1 MITLPFDII
10 YEIYFYLDDY
20 ITACNFWLLC
30 KPFTKDYMKYYSRS
44 YKHKFNILFNNLF
57 TFLVLLPENTNNVN
71 NNGDLFFYEM
81 ISTQSLNN
89 YDKSLIT
96 NDIRFVYNLYK
107 TFFTYYFA
115 FNNLTNYEPVSSTR
129 SVSSTRLFNLST
141 KLSCLIM
148 LQGRDF
154 INNFTIVNFKKN
166 NVKILPKYN
175 SKTNALHNFM
185 KYYNR
190 YNFDWVNNQIEYLQ
204 GYI

>member
-30 KPFTKDYMKYYSRS
+30 KPFTKNYMKYIS

-57 TFLVLLPENTNNVN
+57 TFLVLLPENTNNNEN
-71 NNGDLFFYEM
+71 NNGDLDFYEM
-81 ISTQSLNN
+81 ISTQFLNN

-107 TFFTYYFA
+107 TFFVYYLIG
-115 FNNLTNYEPVSSTR
+115 NLTDDISP
-129 SVSSTRLFNLST
+129 RLFNLST
-141 KLSCLIM
+141 NLSSLIM
-148 LQGRDF
+148 LQGPDF

-175 SKTNALHNFM
+175 SKSNALRNFM

>member
-30 KPFTKDYMKYYSRS
+30 KHFTKDYMKYIS

-57 TFLVLLPENTNNVN
+57 TFLVLLPENTNNNEN
-71 NNGDLFFYEM
+71 NNGDLDFYEM
-81 ISTQSLNN
+81 ISTQFLNN

-107 TFFTYYFA
+107 TFFVYYLIG
-115 FNNLTNYEPVSSTR
+115 NLTDDISP
-129 SVSSTRLFNLST
+129 RLFNLST
-141 KLSCLIM
+141 NLSSLIM
-148 LQGRDF
+148 LQGPDF

-175 SKTNALHNFM
+175 SKTNALRNFM

>member
-10 YEIYFYLDDY
+10 YEIYFYVDDY

-30 KPFTKDYMKYYSRS
+30 KHFTKDYMKYIS

-71 NNGDLFFYEM
+71 NNNGDLVFYEM

-107 TFFTYYFA
+107 TFFIYYFA
-115 FNNLTNYEPVSSTR
+115 SDNLTDDEDI
-129 SVSSTRLFNLST
+129 SSTRLFNLST
-141 KLSCLIM
+141 NLSCLIM
-148 LQGRDF
+148 LQGPDF

-175 SKTNALHNFM
+175 SKSNALRNFM

-190 YNFDWVNNQIEYLQ
+190 YNFNWVNNQIEYLQ
-204 GYI
+204 GSV

>member
-1 MITLPFDII
+1 MTTAFDII
-10 YEIYFYLDDY
+10 YEIYFHIDDY

-44 YKHKFNILFNNLF
+44 YKHKFNILVNNLF

-71 NNGDLFFYEM
+71 NNGDLVFYEM
-81 ISTQSLNN
+81 ISTQCLNN

-107 TFFTYYFA
+107 TFFIYYFVSD
-115 FNNLTNYEPVSSTR
+115 NLTNSA
-129 SVSSTRLFNLST
+129 RLFNLST
-141 KLSCLIM
+141 NLSCIIM
-148 LQGRDF
+148 LQGLDF
-154 INNFTIVNFKKN
+154 INNFTIVDFKKN

-175 SKTNALHNFM
+175 SKINALRNFM

-190 YNFDWVNNQIEYLQ
+190 YNFNWISNQIEYLQ
-204 GYI
+204 RSI

>member
-10 YEIYFYLDDY
+10 YEIYFYIDDY

-30 KPFTKDYMKYYSRS
+30 KPFTKDYMKYIS

-71 NNGDLFFYEM
+71 NNGDLVFYEM

-129 SVSSTRLFNLST
+129 LFNLSAN
-141 KLSCLIM
+141 LSCLIM
-148 LQGRDF
+148 LQGPDF

-175 SKTNALHNFM
+175 SKSNALRNFM

-190 YNFDWVNNQIEYLQ
+190 YNFDWVSIQIEYLQ
-204 GYI
+204 VFV